1 MIVGNDIS
9 KYQGN
14 IDWNKYKSNT
24 NFVIIKASE
33 GIGYTDSQLAVYQSK
48 ARELGIPLGYYHFAR
63 PDLKNDAAHEADW
76 FLQTIGELKEGEIL
90 CLDFEVTYND
100 AVNWCKNFLDR
111 IKFMT
116 NGCKAFIYLN
126 QSQCGE
132 YDWKS
137 IANADY
143 PLWIAAYTPDSQYF
157 SGAWLTAA
165 MQQWTSS
172 QQVPGIMGNVDGDH
186 FFGDVNQFKAYGY
199 KKPVPP
205 PATPPA
211 PPAEPPVQP
220 PVQPPA
226 PPVEPPVQPPVVPV
240 IDYKKIVEEI
250 KAITYGKGWWW
261 VRLNKIK
268 DVFVKYG
275 V

>member
-1 MIVGNDIS
+1 
-9 KYQGN
+9 
-14 IDWNKYKSNT
+14 
-24 NFVIIKASE
+24 
-33 GIGYTDSQLAVYQSK
+33 
-48 ARELGIPLGYYHFAR
+48 
-63 PDLKNDAAHEADW
+63 
-76 FLQTIGELKEGEIL
+76 
-90 CLDFEVTYND
+90 
-100 AVNWCKNFLDR
+100 
-111 IKFMT
+111 
-116 NGCKAFIYLN
+116 
-126 QSQCGE
+126 
-132 YDWKS
+132 
-137 IANADY
+137 
-143 PLWIAAYTPDSQYF
+143 
-157 SGAWLTAA
+157 
-165 MQQWTSS
+165 
-172 QQVPGIMGNVDGDH
+172 MGNVDGDH

-226 PPVEPPVQPPVVPV
+226 PPVEPPVQPPVVTV